1 MPPMA
6 GPTPRSVFPTAM
18 AAATVPGTPLTER
31 AAVPRRICRKPTARA
46 CFTVS
51 RLTKTLEKPM
61 TRLRAYVVFLSTSMM
76 ASCLL
81 LAQQNAPNTQGVTPP
96 PGSPTPTP
104 ARMTFFVTSV
114 GLGKGGDLGGLA
126 GADAHCQALAAA
138 VGAGDHTW
146 HAYLSTQA
154 RPGQPA
160 VNARDRIGTG
170 PWFNWSFAQLGAPQN
185 AVISANLGE
194 LHGDTLVQAQRGSNL
209 FKQST
214 RNEHGQLINGVGDTP
229 PIQHEI
235 LTGSKWDGRAYDDNA
250 DHTCNNWT
258 SSTTGSAQ
266 VGHSDRIGN
275 GSSWNSSNATTGC
288 SQAALE
294 STGGAGLFYCF
305 AID

>member
-1 MPPMA
+1 MPNK
-6 GPTPRSVFPTAM
+6 SVFVL
-18 AAATVPGTPLTER
+18 AA
-31 AAVPRRICRKPTARA
+31 
-46 CFTVS
+46 
-51 RLTKTLEKPM
+51 
-61 TRLRAYVVFLSTSMM
+61 
-76 ASCLL
+76 CLL
-81 LAQQNAPNTQGVTPP
+81 LAQQDQPTAQFNTQGVTPP
-96 PGSPTPTP
+96 PGSNPTP
-104 ARMTFFVTSV
+104 AKMTFFVTSV
-114 GLGKGGDLGGLA
+114 GIGKGGDLGGLA

-138 VGAGDHTW
+138 VGAGGHTW

-160 VNARDRIGTG
+160 VNARDRISTG

-214 RNEHGQLINGVGDTP
+214 RNEHGQLINGVGDMP

-235 LTGSKWDGRAYDDNA
+235 LTGSRWDGRAYDDNA
-250 DHTCNNWT
+250 DHTCHNWT
-258 SSTTGSAQ
+258 SSTTGAAQ

-275 GSSWNSSNATTGC
+275 GSSWNSSNATKGC

-305 AID
+305 AIN